1 MSLNESHSEFRA
13 GKYLYDAFPINN
25 CFKYAIWKVRV
36 KGKVVPVLNEAPRH
50 EGVMGKWMYSS
61 THSLTSAPDAD
72 EWSASRPGRFTP
84 RERVLGTH
92 RIGGG

>member
-1 MSLNESHSEFRA
+1 MRQVFYTILFEFGINMKLNTLIKMSLNESHSEFRA

-61 THSLTSAPDAD
+61 THS
-72 EWSASRPGRFTP
+72 
-84 RERVLGTH
+84 
-92 RIGGG
+92 